1 MPHGA
6 QSVASLFGVVVS
18 GQCFCPSRSPRRGGN
33 CEGRGTPLPLRAVV
47 ASLAAAHIG
56 QFKPLVDFDW
66 AWPKR
71 CDRVTIEELMTLA
84 RNLAHQALVHGH
96 TDPALLGRKRLTFVG
111 LGRAEA
117 GDPTRSGPSSE
128 SRVNAVGRVSAP

>member
-1 MPHGA
+1 M
-6 QSVASLFGVVVS
+6 
-18 GQCFCPSRSPRRGGN
+18 
-33 CEGRGTPLPLRAVV
+33 
-47 ASLAAAHIG
+47 AAHIG